1 MCELASIP
9 RWLLLNACPSK
20 HSDVGPTSSR
30 RHVDRQRPTVIFYLK
45 FPIGTIPI
53 CQSYVNVTRECYV
66 CNACFTYRSTAYKT
80 FRTGRRIT
88 PPPLFFRR
96 VSNVLM
102 VYYIRPSSSNCLSM
116 HYMTAPLDA
125 RAMQARFIKQTCA
138 VRRDTENIMI
148 DRSVTVQRDTHTH
161 TM

>member
-1 MCELASIP
+1 MWELASIP

-88 PPPLFFRR
+88 PPPSFSDVLVTCLWCITLGLHLRTVCQCIIWRHLWMLVQCKLGLSNRR
-96 VSNVLM
+96 ALCVE
-102 VYYIRPSSSNCLSM
+102 IPR
-116 HYMTAPLDA
+116 
-125 RAMQARFIKQTCA
+125 I
-138 VRRDTENIMI
+138 
-148 DRSVTVQRDTHTH
+148 
-161 TM
+161 